1 MMQEFGAFFKKATIQ
16 GEKVEML
23 LSALSE
29 AEGVFDAC
37 RMSGKTVI
45 VTLEDIQQE
54 LPLSDEVDEAEEH
67 EGMDELP
74 LGKPQP
80 SVTIN
85 NIYMNPET
93 GEVEA
98 ERDEGH
104 MLPGDGDWEDTDAY
118 DAEVAEIDMGEVTP
132 GNTERV
138 YTDEP
143 IPGREEGEVE

>member
-1 MMQEFGAFFKKATIQ
+1 MKQEFRAFFKKATIQ

-23 LSALSE
+23 FSALSE

-54 LPLSDEVDEAEEH
+54 LPLADEIDQAEEH

-74 LGKPQP
+74 LDQPQP

-85 NIYMNPET
+85 NIYMNPDT
-93 GEVEA
+93 GEIEEPA
-98 ERDEGH
+98 G
-104 MLPGDGDWEDTDAY
+104 MLPGDTEEWVETSHYDNEVGEDI
-118 DAEVAEIDMGEVTP
+118 AEV
-132 GNTERV
+132 
-138 YTDEP
+138 
-143 IPGREEGEVE
+143 EGEIEGGE

>member
-1 MMQEFGAFFKKATIQ
+1 MKQEFRAFFKKATIQ

-54 LPLSDEVDEAEEH
+54 LPLADEIDQAEEH

-74 LGKPQP
+74 LDQPQP

-85 NIYMNPET
+85 NIYMNPDT
-93 GEVEA
+93 GEIDA

-104 MLPGDGDWEDTDAY
+104 MLPGSWADEAEV
-118 DAEVAEIDMGEVTP
+118 DAEVAEIDMGGVTP
-132 GNTERV
+132 GNTEHV

-143 IPGREEGEVE
+143 IPERDGEVE